1 MYSCITTSIIY
12 PVIVHWTWGG
22 GWLLRRGYYDFAGSG
37 IVHMVGGLSGL
48 VGAAVAGPRTSRFTA
63 GKEHL
68 FRAHNV
74 PL

>member
-1 MYSCITTSIIY
+1 
-12 PVIVHWTWGG
+12 
-22 GWLLRRGYYDFAGSG
+22 
-37 IVHMVGGLSGL
+37 MVGGLSGL
-48 VGAAVAGPRTSRFTA
+48 IGAAIAGPRTDRFKA